1 MTRTSFVAK
10 CIKQHGGL
18 DLQVTGSPTSC
29 VMKRA
34 IQKTSNCG
42 TGSPNTVVV
51 HRPAWVGVGLFG
63 TTAPLHF
70 FLELN
75 ASVTFAAVTLALI
88 GGAYIGFG
96 ALDGRTRVFWSELV
110 VAILFGTAAVLG
122 MLWHWLALPLGLA
135 LHAFWDLLH
144 HKSNKIA
151 RIPGWYIPLCVVYDL
166 LAASFLILL
175 YGVWM

>member
-1 MTRTSFVAK
+1 
-10 CIKQHGGL
+10 
-18 DLQVTGSPTSC
+18 
-29 VMKRA
+29 MKRE
-34 IQKTSNCG
+34 IQNSTDRVV
-42 TGSPNTVVV
+42 GSPNTAFV
-51 HRPAWVGVGLFG
+51 HRPAWVGAGLFG
-63 TTAPLHF
+63 ITAPLHL
-70 FLELN
+70 FLEPN
-75 ASVTFAAVTLALI
+75 ASVAVAAVTLALI

-96 ALDGRTRVFWSELV
+96 AADGKARVFWSELA

-135 LHAFWDLLH
+135 LHALWDLLH
-144 HKSNKIA
+144 HKPNKLA

>member
-1 MTRTSFVAK
+1 
-10 CIKQHGGL
+10 
-18 DLQVTGSPTSC
+18 
-29 VMKRA
+29 MKREV
-34 IQKTSNCG
+34 QNT
-42 TGSPNTVVV
+42 TDLVVGSPNTAFV
-51 HRPAWVGVGLFG
+51 RGPAWVGAGLFG
-63 TTAPLHF
+63 ITAPLHL

-75 ASVTFAAVTLALI
+75 ASVAVAAVTLALI

-96 ALDGRTRVFWSELV
+96 AADGKARVFWSELA

-135 LHAFWDLLH
+135 LHALWDLLH
-144 HKSNKIA
+144 HKPNKLA